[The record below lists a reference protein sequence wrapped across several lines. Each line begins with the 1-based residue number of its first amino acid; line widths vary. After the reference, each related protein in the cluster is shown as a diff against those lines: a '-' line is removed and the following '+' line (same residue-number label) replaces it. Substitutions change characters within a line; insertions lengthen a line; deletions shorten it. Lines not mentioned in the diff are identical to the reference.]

1 MPNSGWTI
9 SASRTVAAL
18 AAGLWLGTWAAARQP
33 DRPGI
38 GTLLD
43 RYAAGQFDEAVN
55 PVIAATRH
63 QARTLRS
70 ALVSTGHRWIHA
82 EPDDLRHRILAAAAF
97 ALEFEAIR
105 AEKGDWEQG
114 TEFCTGRCGI
124 EWACTI
130 LRARGAAD
138 DAERVWHRAS
148 FALAGGVRD
157 WSFLITP
164 LTPPTPRTRLSGH
177 VLHTLARIPD
187 DPHARLARAVA
198 TASRNI
204 VAEEMDAPRPDERAS
219 EVPTLPPLRPFVAE
233 LVASRAQT
241 SLVYAQ
247 QQFIALLEDPAVGPE
262 ARMRL
267 GYLLWR
273 AGQHEQAL
281 AAELGAAGATTDAN
295 LRYLAYFIAG
305 LTSQSAGSLPE
316 AEALYAKAL
325 EARPESQSATIALA
339 ALQYFRGD
347 AGSAYDAI
355 EASRT
360 GRPRDDDP
368 WRLFLYGDYPQ
379 LGARI
384 ADVRK
389 TVAR

>member
-1 MPNSGWTI
+1 MPNAGWTI
-9 SASRTVAAL
+9 SASWTVAAL
-18 AAGLWLGTWAAARQP
+18 SAGLWLGAWPSAAQP

-38 GTLLD
+38 GMLLD
-43 RYAAGQFDEAVN
+43 RYAAGQFDEAIK
-55 PVIAATRH
+55 PVAAATRQ

-105 AEKGDWEQG
+105 AEKGDWDALA
-114 TEFCTGRCGI
+114 FCTGRCGI

-130 LRARGAAD
+130 LRARGEAD
-138 DAERVWHRAS
+138 EAERVWHRAS

-177 VLHTLARIPD
+177 VLHALARIPD

-219 EVPTLPPLRPFVAE
+219 EVPTMPPLRPFVAE
-233 LVASRAQT
+233 LVASRTQT

-262 ARMRL
+262 ARIRL

-281 AAELGAAGATTDAN
+281 AAELGAANATTDTN

-316 AEALYAKAL
+316 AEALYTKAL

-339 ALQYFRGD
+339 ALQYLRGD
-347 AGSAYDAI
+347 AGSAYDAM

-379 LGARI
+379 LRARI

-389 TVAR
+389 SVAR

>member
-1 MPNSGWTI
+1 MLNRRPAAN
-9 SASRTVAAL
+9 ASRIIAAL
-18 AAGLWLGTWAAARQP
+18 VAGLCLGAWAAAAQP

-38 GTLLD
+38 SALLD
-43 RYAAGQFDEAVN
+43 RYAAGQFDEAVR
-55 PVIAATRH
+55 PVAAATRQ
-63 QARTLRS
+63 QARALRS

-82 EPDDLRHRILAAAAF
+82 QPGDLGHRILAAAGF

-105 AEKGDWEQG
+105 AEKGEWEPG
-114 TEFCTGRCGI
+114 VELCTGRCGI

-130 LRARGAAD
+130 LRARGEAD
-138 DAERVWHRAS
+138 DAERVWHRAT

-164 LTPPTPRTRLSGH
+164 LTPPTPRTRMSGH

-198 TASRNI
+198 AASRHI
-204 VAEEMDAPRPDERAS
+204 VAEEMDAPRADERTS
-219 EVPTLPPLRPFVAE
+219 QVPSLPPLRPFVAE
-233 LVASRAQT
+233 MVASRVQT

-247 QQFIALLEDPAVGPE
+247 QQFIALLEDPVVGPE

-273 AGQHEQAL
+273 ADQHEQAL
-281 AAELGAAGATTDAN
+281 AAELEAADAAQDAN

-325 EARPESQSATIALA
+325 EARPDSQSAALALA
-339 ALQYFRGD
+339 ALQYLRGD
-347 AGSAYDAI
+347 AGAAYDAI

-360 GRPRDDDP
+360 KRAHDDDP

-389 TVAR
+389 SVVR

>member
-1 MPNSGWTI
+1 MSNSGRTVFV
-9 SASRTVAAL
+9 SRTVAAL
-18 AAGLWLGTWAAARQP
+18 AAGLWLGTWAVAAQP

-43 RYAAGQFDEAVN
+43 RYAAGQFDEAMK
-55 PVIAATRH
+55 PVAAATRQ
-63 QARTLRS
+63 QARTLRT

-82 EPDDLRHRILAAAAF
+82 EPDDLRHRILSAAAF

-105 AEKGDWEQG
+105 AETGDWDQAPA
-114 TEFCTGRCGI
+114 FCMGRCGL

-130 LRARGAAD
+130 LRARGEAD

-164 LTPPTPRTRLSGH
+164 LTAPTPRTRLSGH
-177 VLHTLARIPD
+177 VLHALARIPD

-198 TASRNI
+198 TASRHI
-204 VAEEMDAPRPDERAS
+204 VAEEMNAPRPDERAS

-233 LVASRAQT
+233 LVASRTQT

-281 AAELGAAGATTDAN
+281 AAELSAAGATTDAN
-295 LRYLAYFIAG
+295 LRYLSYFIAG

-339 ALQYFRGD
+339 ALQYLRGD

-355 EASRT
+355 EASRAK
-360 GRPRDDDP
+360 RPHDDDP

-379 LGARI
+379 LQARI

-389 TVAR
+389 SMAR